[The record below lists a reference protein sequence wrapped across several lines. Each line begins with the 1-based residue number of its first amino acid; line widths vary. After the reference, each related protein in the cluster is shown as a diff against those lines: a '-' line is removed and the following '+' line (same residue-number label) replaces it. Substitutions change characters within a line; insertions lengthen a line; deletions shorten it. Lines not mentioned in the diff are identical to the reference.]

1 MTFFFYRDSQMPPMY
16 ILFIVIIIISIM
28 YMIIKKIERKKWFPF
43 DLFFYHFMV
52 RLTVFFFVRSIE
64 QIKTVGVFFLVVD
77 NFNVFNT
84 LLNTL
89 KFKHAKLPILILC
102 KEEKQKQKKNLR
114 PVDDPFKIGV
124 NWMFFSLSFLI
135 HFSTTKRKNDRY
147 TSNGNVDELY
157 VKKNLVSKKTS
168 KFSIFVYF
176 KSKSKK
182 KNFWQFLKQQRR
194 WQFTTKQQQFKP
206 IRFQKKRIEN
216 TTRAKTRHNL
226 LFLSFLMRISND

>member
-1 MTFFFYRDSQMPPMY
+1 MPPMY

-64 QIKTVGVFFLVVD
+64 QIKSVGVFFLVVD

-182 KNFWQFLKQQRR
+182 KKNSDNSWNNNDDDNLQQNNNNLSRLGSRKKGLK
-194 WQFTTKQQQFKP
+194 TLLGPKP
-206 IRFQKKRIEN
+206 DTIYYFC
-216 TTRAKTRHNL
+216 H
-226 LFLSFLMRISND
+226 F